1 MVTHAP
7 TAKVMQLPAGGWR
20 PRPWQQAI
28 WRDMEAGVRN
38 IFVFGH
44 RRFGKDELGLQDC
57 AVQAAQRPG
66 NYIYCLP
73 ETEHVR
79 RSIWKSI
86 NPHTSTRRI
95 DEVFPEGF
103 RIGLPKEHEMELV
116 VKSAYGKQSAIS
128 FLGSDNYDAMVG
140 SSARG
145 YYFSEWALADP
156 MALARIRPILAE
168 NQGVCRFLTT
178 SRGKNHAWKLYTEMK
193 GKKDW
198 ACHLLDARQTGVF
211 TPEKLEE
218 LLAESIAQ
226 FGVDLGTSLF
236 EQEYY
241 CTFEEVTPGSYYGDL
256 MARAEKNGS
265 IARVPVLADEPV
277 YAATDLGYSDATAV
291 WYFQV
296 TRTKEVRVIGYREYR
311 KKAMP
316 EIVVE
321 MKREEF
327 AVARILLPHDGVQH
341 TVSSVA
347 GSVEEICIRA
357 GYPVSVMPKTD
368 EMTQV
373 ASVRT
378 VLPRCLFDAEACKR
392 GLDCL
397 RAYHNKYK
405 ASTDA
410 WSTYAVHDWSSDGAK
425 AMATLA
431 YFADGLA
438 RGATLKPTGDVL
450 DARRTET
457 GAYAWMG

>member
-1 MVTHAP
+1 MAS
-7 TAKVMQLPAGGWR
+7 TAITIPAASWR
-20 PRPWQQAI
+20 PRPWQRAI
-28 WRDMEAGVRN
+28 WRDLEAGVRN
-38 IFVFGH
+38 VFVFGH

-66 NYIYCLP
+66 NYVYCLP

-79 RSIWKSI
+79 RSLWKSI
-86 NPHTSTRRI
+86 NPHTGTRRI

-103 RIGLPKEHEMELV
+103 RIGHPREHEMEV
-116 VKSAYGKQSAIS
+116 VVRSAYGKQSIVS

-140 SSARG
+140 ASARG

-156 MALARIRPILAE
+156 MAVARIRPILAE

-178 SRGKNHAWKLYTEMK
+178 SRGKNHAWQLFTEMQ

-198 ACHLLDARQTGVF
+198 ACHLLDARETGVF
-211 TPEKLEE
+211 TAAQLAE
-218 LLAESIAQ
+218 LLAESITQ
-226 FGVDLGTSLF
+226 FGVELGTSLF

-241 CTFEEVTPGSYYGDL
+241 CTFDAVTPGSYYGDL
-256 MARAEKNGS
+256 LNRLEREGAIG
-265 IARVPVLADEPV
+265 RVPVVAEEPV
-277 YAATDLGYSDATAV
+277 YLATDLGYSDATAC

-296 TRTKEVRVIGYREYR
+296 TRTKEIRLVQYREYR
-311 KKAMP
+311 KKTMG
-316 EIVVE
+316 EILVE
-321 MKREEF
+321 MKKEAF
-327 AVARILLPHDGVQH
+327 AVARVLIPHDGVQH

-347 GSVEEICIRA
+347 GSVEEIVGRA
-357 GYPVSVMPKTD
+357 GYAVSVMPKTD
-368 EMTQV
+368 ELTQV
-373 ASVRT
+373 ASVRGI
-378 VLPRCLFDAEACKR
+378 LPRCLFDAAACAR
-392 GLDCL
+392 GLECL

-410 WSTYAVHDWSSDGAK
+410 WSTYAIHDWSSDGAK

-438 RGATLKPTGDVL
+438 QGARGTTTREVL
-450 DARRTET
+450 ETRRTSS